1 MFSPGVR
8 DETGPALWASTWS
21 GERYPRVP
29 GDHVVVDGEDGLSV
43 HPDPGHLIQDCSQYL
58 IVGKDKFCYNWI

>member
-1 MFSPGVR
+1 MFSPEER

-29 GDHVVVDGEDGLSV
+29 GDHVVVDGEDGLRV
-43 HPDPGHLIQDCSQYL
+43 HPHPRHLHTVLGTIPLLS
-58 IVGKDKFCYNWI
+58 ISYNWF